1 MPTTTTKRSRGP
13 LAVGLVVVVIAA
25 IVVAFLFTRK
35 SNQSS
40 SSPTSAQLGSPVPQ
54 DVLAR
59 VTDIPESVLTTV
71 GVDPSLVSPPQ
82 VTKGGK
88 LLTLNGKPE
97 LLYVGADFCPY
108 CAAERW
114 ALVGALSKFG
124 TFKGLEL
131 MESSSTDVY
140 PDTNTF
146 TFVHASYSSPYL
158 SLVTREIETR
168 THAPL
173 QTLTAKE
180 NDLLQIYDVPP
191 YVPTTQDDGSIPFVD
206 FANKFVIDGA
216 SYSPQV
222 LAGLNW
228 QTIAATLSDPSSP
241 VAKSIGGTV
250 NEITA
255 AVCVMTH
262 NQPGS
267 VCKTSL
273 IHSLQKKL

>member
-1 MPTTTTKRSRGP
+1 MPTNTTKRSRGP
-13 LAVGLVVVVIAA
+13 LAVGLVVVVIIA
-25 IVVAFLFTRK
+25 IVVTFLVTRK
-35 SNQSS
+35 SNQSAS
-40 SSPTSAQLGSPVPQ
+40 TPTSAALGSAVPKN
-54 DVLAR
+54 VLAR
-59 VTDIPESVLTTV
+59 ATNIPENVLKTV
-71 GVDPSLVSPPQ
+71 GVDPALVAAPQ
-82 VTKGGK
+82 VIKGGK
-88 LLTLNGKPE
+88 PLTLNGKPE
-97 LLYVGADFCPY
+97 LLYVGAEFCPY

-124 TFKGLEL
+124 SFNGLEL

-140 PDTNTF
+140 PNTNTF
-146 TFVHASYSSPYL
+146 SFLHASYSSPYL

-173 QTLTAKE
+173 QTLTTKE
-180 NDLLQIYDVPP
+180 NDLLNLYDVPP
-191 YVPTTQDDGSIPFVD
+191 YVPNTQDSGSIPFVD

-228 QTIAATLSDPSSP
+228 QTIAATLSDPTSP

-255 AVCVMTH
+255 AVCVLTH
-262 NQPGS
+262 NKPGS

-273 IHSLQKKL
+273 IQGLQKKL

>member
-1 MPTTTTKRSRGP
+1 MPTATTRRSRGP

-25 IVVAFLFTRK
+25 IVVAFLVTRK

-40 SSPTSAQLGSPVPQ
+40 SSPTSAVLGSAVPQ

-59 VTDIPESVLTTV
+59 VTDIPESVLTKV
-71 GVDPSLVSPPQ
+71 GVNSALVSPPQ
-82 VTKGGK
+82 VIKGGK
-88 LLTLNGKPE
+88 PLTLDGKPE
-97 LLYVGADFCPY
+97 LLYVGAEFCPY

-114 ALVGALSKFG
+114 AIVGALSKFG

-140 PDTNTF
+140 PNTNTF
-146 TFVHASYSSPYL
+146 SFLHASYSSPYL

-173 QTLTAKE
+173 QTLTTKE
-180 NDLLQIYDVPP
+180 NDLLQSYDVPP
-191 YVPTTQDDGSIPFVD
+191 YVPSTQYDGSIPFVD

-228 QTIAATLSDPSSP
+228 QTIAATLSDPTSP
-241 VAKSIGGTV
+241 VAQSIGGAV

-255 AVCVMTH
+255 TVCVMTH

-267 VCKTSL
+267 VCKTPL
-273 IHSLQKKL
+273 IQSLQKKL